1 MRRGGG
7 GATLS
12 TPCTP
17 SRPAREEDRCPVTLL
32 ALEPPFAAFTPAGPF
47 CLGLGTLLCADLTD
61 GIPALARA
69 LHAHAISPWAPLVLR
84 LPDRR
89 IPVSTLTE
97 FEPVPGTWAFLYP
110 GDLAHLS
117 PEQRVIAAVR
127 RRPVPSN
134 LSIARWVELRLGLPE
149 VGGIMLSCLHGGGG
163 ATRPTRTLSRRM
175 RALGPFEVR
184 DWRGL
189 AELARI
195 VAGVGQGLT
204 LEAQAYLAGLDPRT
218 LRRWLRLATDLRWVE
233 VSRRAGWEWLLES
246 ALRRSGHLGG
256 QPSRRVPDVLAGVT
270 RRGGRGRA
278 RVGSG

>member
-1 MRRGGG
+1 M
-7 GATLS
+7 
-12 TPCTP
+12 
-17 SRPAREEDRCPVTLL
+17 TLL

-47 CLGLGTLLCADLTD
+47 CLGLGTLLSADLTD

-69 LHAHAISPWAPLVLR
+69 LSAHAISPWAPLVLR

-89 IPVSTLTE
+89 IPVRTLTE

-110 GDLAHLS
+110 GDLAHLT

-127 RRPVPSN
+127 HRPVPSDA
-134 LSIARWVELRLGLPE
+134 SIARWLELRLGLSQA
-149 VGGIMLSCLHGGGG
+149 GGLLLDCLQAGGG
-163 ATRPTRTLSRRM
+163 ARAARTLSRRL

-195 VAGVGQGLT
+195 VAGVGHGLT

-218 LRRWLRLATDLRWVE
+218 LRRWLRLATDLRWTE

-246 ALRRSGHLGG
+246 ALRRSGCLGR
-256 QPSRRVPDVLAGVT
+256 QPSRGVPDVLAAVA
-270 RRGGRGRA
+270 GRGDPGRA
-278 RVGSG
+278 TVGSG